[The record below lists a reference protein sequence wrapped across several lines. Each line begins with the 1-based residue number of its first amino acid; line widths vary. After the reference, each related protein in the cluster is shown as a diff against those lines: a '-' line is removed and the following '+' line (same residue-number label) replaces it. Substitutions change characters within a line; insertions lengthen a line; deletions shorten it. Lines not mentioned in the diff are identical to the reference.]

1 MYIWNI
7 WTNINSQHTT
17 IIVFYMEL
25 CGTTIN
31 FYVWGTHLPKI
42 DNHGEN
48 VLVFHVLRIYAGKN
62 RKTKNVGTCGT
73 RSPTFLHFSF
83 FEIFFSKFVKREKL
97 AHFWHGYLFLRVNEW
112 LGQWWLLLIF
122 IPYSLT
128 LSLTLSS
135 ALSKVIDINLSLLVL
150 SNNIMLLNTQSKE

>member
-1 MYIWNI
+1 
-7 WTNINSQHTT
+7 
-17 IIVFYMEL
+17 MEL

-42 DNHGEN
+42 DKHGKKCI
-48 VLVFHVLRIYAGKN
+48 VIYILRIYAGKN
-62 RKTKNVGTCGT
+62 RKTKNVGTWGH
-73 RSPTFLHFSF
+73 SVPTFLRFSF
-83 FEIFFSKFVKREKL
+83 FEIFFSKFVKCKKL
-97 AHFWHGYLFLRVNEW
+97 AHFCHGLLKKRVNEW

-135 ALSKVIDINLSLLVL
+135 ALSLMIIPVRTNRTLQK
-150 SNNIMLLNTQSKE
+150 NTQLLK

>member
-1 MYIWNI
+1 MK
-7 WTNINSQHTT
+7 
-17 IIVFYMEL
+17 L
-25 CGTTIN
+25 CGTTIK

-42 DNHGEN
+42 DKHGKN

-62 RKTKNVGTCGT
+62 QKSGSVGTWGNGF
-73 RSPTFLHFSF
+73 PTFLQRAF
-83 FEIFFSKFVKREKL
+83 FEFFFSKFVKCKKL
-97 AHFWHGYLFLRVNEW
+97 YIFWHGLLKKRVNEW

-135 ALSKVIDINLSLLVL
+135 ALSIYIIYQDINYRYSLYKNKYLHH
-150 SNNIMLLNTQSKE
+150 IYI

>member
-1 MYIWNI
+1 MK
-7 WTNINSQHTT
+7 
-17 IIVFYMEL
+17 L

-31 FYVWGTHLPKI
+31 FYVWGTHLPKK
-42 DNHGEN
+42 DKHGKN

-62 RKTKNVGTCGT
+62 QKSGSVGTCKPGA
-73 RSPTFLHFSF
+73 SMFLQRAF

-97 AHFWHGYLFLRVNEW
+97 AHFWYGLLKKRVNEW

-135 ALSKVIDINLSLLVL
+135 ALSRVIISYDDEFVRVL
-150 SNNIMLLNTQSKE
+150 YYDFS

>member
-1 MYIWNI
+1 
-7 WTNINSQHTT
+7 
-17 IIVFYMEL
+17 MEL

-42 DNHGEN
+42 DKHGKN
-48 VLVFHVLRIYAGKN
+48 VLVFYVLRIYAGKN
-62 RKTKNVGTCGT
+62 RKTKNVGTWG
-73 RSPTFLHFSF
+73 SSFPTFLRFSF
-83 FEIFFSKFVKREKL
+83 FEIFFSKFVKCKKL
-97 AHFWHGYLFLRVNEW
+97 AHFWHGLLKKRVNEW

-135 ALSKVIDINLSLLVL
+135 ALSKLFYEYTLVNKTEI
-150 SNNIMLLNTQSKE
+150 SASKKCCGGWDRSRV